1 MDMQLELLE
10 TSKHSLI
17 ERTRAHT
24 FLTRCREG
32 DVTLDE
38 LKIFLVQQG
47 LYSTYFTRYLCAMMA
62 NLPSN
67 REVLALAENLFEEL
81 GLEPDSPQP
90 HYLIYRDMLERFG
103 LTLEG
108 AELLPGTQ
116 RLIESMFRH
125 CRDLNPSA
133 GLGAL
138 CLGAEALVPALYTDI
153 VSGFR
158 SCGVATQDIEFF
170 LLHIECDDGHAETIR
185 DIMVEVAATEP
196 KQIDI
201 MRDAGRDLVEA
212 RRHFFDSIE
221 AAYQKTAQEAAMET
235 EEELQAIPA

>member
-10 TSKHSLI
+10 ASKSDLI
-17 ERTRAHT
+17 ARTRAHP
-24 FLTRCREG
+24 FLMRCREG
-32 DVTLDE
+32 QVTLEE

-67 REVLALAENLFEEL
+67 NEVLALADNLFEEL

-90 HYLIYRDMLERFG
+90 HHLIYRDMLQHFG
-103 LTLEG
+103 LDLAG
-108 AELLPGTQ
+108 AEPLPGTR
-116 RLIESMFRH
+116 RLIERMFHH
-125 CRDLNPSA
+125 CRDLSPSA

-138 CLGAEALVPALYTDI
+138 CLGAEALVPALYSDI
-153 VSGFR
+153 VTGFR
-158 SCGVATQDIEFF
+158 GCGVEDKAIQFF

-185 DIMVEVAATEP
+185 DIMADIADADP
-196 KQIDI
+196 KQTDI
-201 MRDAGRDLVEA
+201 MLAAGRDLVEA

-221 AAYQKTAQEAAMET
+221 AAYRESQLSGAEQL
-235 EEELQAIPA
+235 EEMAEAIPA